1 MDKSRTPNQTQPTA
15 NLKRTEAL
23 GFDDRPTRHNCT
35 GHGHD
40 AATGCRSLKTDKR
53 LAQRWG
59 LQQLWPVGKIG
70 LSQFVL

>member
-1 MDKSRTPNQTQPTA
+1 MDKSLPPNQTQPA

-23 GFDDRPTRHNCT
+23 GFDGRPTRHST

-53 LAQRWG
+53 LAQRRG